1 MYLRH
6 HLSCIL
12 PLVCLYST
20 KPIIADQYR
29 VSRRD
34 REGPHGLKNQSQRLL
49 GDTPTSCAFKRS
61 NKMDRLKELKKGAAS
76 LDDVAIEVDNDK
88 GTENCFQQSQV
99 FLDLAHAHPSYIF
112 IVN

>member
-1 MYLRH
+1 
-6 HLSCIL
+6 
-12 PLVCLYST
+12 
-20 KPIIADQYR
+20 
-29 VSRRD
+29 
-34 REGPHGLKNQSQRLL
+34 
-49 GDTPTSCAFKRS
+49 
-61 NKMDRLKELKKGAAS
+61 MDRLKELKKGAAS